1 MEYQWFSV
9 FDFYW
14 GDMEENL
21 RGYADSEEECRNQA
35 RNQKKLQPFS
45 CLWYFIDN
53 NMLCREFCEVK
64 QMNGKAV

>member
-14 GDMEENL
+14 VDMEENL

-35 RNQKKLQPFS
+35 RNQKKAPTVFVFMVL
-45 CLWYFIDN
+45 Y
-53 NMLCREFCEVK
+53 R
-64 QMNGKAV
+64 